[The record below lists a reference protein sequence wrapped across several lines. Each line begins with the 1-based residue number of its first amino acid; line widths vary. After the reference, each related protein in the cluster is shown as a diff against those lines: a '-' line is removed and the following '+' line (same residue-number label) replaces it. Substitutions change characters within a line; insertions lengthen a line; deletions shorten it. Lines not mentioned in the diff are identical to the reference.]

1 MVKYNLQINNGV
13 EAFGTTGKT
22 ITANEVLETCDSAEG
37 GSTGGGS
44 NPGGGSNEEEI
55 G

>member
-22 ITANEVLETCDSAEG
+22 ITANEVWRPATLPNWHAKSRTMPKS
-37 GSTGGGS
+37 
-44 NPGGGSNEEEI
+44 
-55 G
+55 

>member
-22 ITANEVLETCDSAEG
+22 ITANE
-37 GSTGGGS
+37 
-44 NPGGGSNEEEI
+44 EI